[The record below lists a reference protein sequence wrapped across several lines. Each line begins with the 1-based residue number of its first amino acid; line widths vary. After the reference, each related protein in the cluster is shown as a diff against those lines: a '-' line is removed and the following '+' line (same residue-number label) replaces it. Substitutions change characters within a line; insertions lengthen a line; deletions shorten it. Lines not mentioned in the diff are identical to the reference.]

1 MLLGEDETWWTSTPA
16 AECTT
21 LSLAVLGPRTRG
33 MLEPSLAVFAASG
46 RNLGSWS
53 FVHNF

>member
-1 MLLGEDETWWTSTPA
+1 VLMGEDETWWTSTPA